1 MSNVNNFL
9 NSYKEIIYLIFLSF
23 IFAITVQS
31 FELFKGNANYLI
43 YAIKEFDDNKLQN
56 DWIANQAHHLPLFT
70 HFNNILI
77 KIFSKKVIYVVHYIL
92 LGMTSFFY
100 F

>member
-23 IFAITVQS
+23 IFAITAQS

-43 YAIKEFDDNKLQN
+43 YAIKEFDDNKLQM
-56 DWIANQAHHLPLFT
+56 IGLLTKLTTYHYLHT
-70 HFNNILI
+70 LI
-77 KIFSKKVIYVVHYIL
+77 TY
-92 LGMTSFFY
+92 
-100 F
+100 